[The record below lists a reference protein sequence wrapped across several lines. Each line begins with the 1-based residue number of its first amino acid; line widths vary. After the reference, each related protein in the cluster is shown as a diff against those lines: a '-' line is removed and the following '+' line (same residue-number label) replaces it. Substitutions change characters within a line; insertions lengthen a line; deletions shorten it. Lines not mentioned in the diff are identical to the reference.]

1 MIGRRYLIAV
11 LLLAAV
17 AAGAVGLAACDEEPD
32 AAGVVTTSPAS
43 SPRPE
48 PAPTAGPA
56 ALALFR
62 TLVGE
67 RAWRYEPAGDVTG
80 GHQGARGLVFAHL
93 YRLRDAGGTAVA
105 VFDAEQLYVGAPA
118 VREAA
123 RDGTS
128 IPGATYRRNAHVH
141 RQSLPLAPDC
151 PIVAAWKDQEV
162 SGFWPDLPASLPV
175 RDTFYW
181 LVIDRGEIIAMVW
194 QGY

>member
-1 MIGRRYLIAV
+1 MIGKRCITV
-11 LLLAAV
+11 VVLLAAL
-17 AAGAVGLAACDEEPD
+17 ALGALTLLACDEKPD
-32 AAGVVTTSPAS
+32 PAGVATTSPAS
-43 SPRPE
+43 SPRSE
-48 PAPTAGPA
+48 PAPTVGPA

-93 YRLRDAGGTAVA
+93 YRLRDEGGTAVA

-141 RQSLPLAPDC
+141 RQSLPLAADC
-151 PIVAAWKDQEV
+151 PIVAAWADQEV
-162 SGFWPDLPASLPV
+162 SGVWPDLPASLPV
-175 RDTFYW
+175 RDTTYW
-181 LVIDRGEIIAMVW
+181 LVIDGGEIIAMVW